1 MACISDD
8 RYKCDGR
15 SEKFSLK
22 EGGGDNSGKCD
33 DAKAKQSGRW
43 FGFLIFSGCILKNYL
58 NGNCFFLFLFV

>member
-1 MACISDD
+1 MMTDKSAMVVVKS
-8 RYKCDGR
+8 
-15 SEKFSLK
+15 SLLK